1 MSSIKGARIRQ
12 VRTHFNLS
20 VEAWARLLGV
30 SSSTAYRWEGTQAV
44 NIERLQHE
52 LIETFATLPKQDL
65 LADAVREAP
74 LKLLWKLLGQVY
86 GEEVKT

>member
-30 SSSTAYRWEGTQAV
+30 SSSTAYRWEGAKEV
-44 NIERLQHE
+44 SIERLQHE
-52 LIETFATLPKQDL
+52 LIETLAALPKQDL
-65 LADAVREAP
+65 LVEAAREAP

-86 GEEVKT
+86 GEET